1 MITLENK
8 KYYWRLLYMS
18 RKPYRLTTK
27 EEELMN
33 LLWKQDKPMTSV
45 EILAIEDEH
54 SWSDNYLPIMLKSLL
69 KKKAIEVCGYA
80 QCGTQYARQFR
91 YLLSREEYVARL
103 AVGRGLEAHSIPKV
117 AVAMVEEF
125 GEDKN
130 DVIRELEEII
140 QKLRES

>member
-45 EILAIEDEH
+45 EILAIGDEH

-69 KKKAIEVCGYA
+69 KKKPSKCAA
-80 QCGTQYARQFR
+80 MHSA
-91 YLLSREEYVARL
+91 
-103 AVGRGLEAHSIPKV
+103 AHSTHGSSGIYSPVKSTSHVSPSAAAWRHTRFPKLPLRWWKSL
-117 AVAMVEEF
+117 AR
-125 GEDKN
+125 
-130 DVIRELEEII
+130 IRTT
-140 QKLRES
+140 SSGN